1 MNKYLKQ
8 MAIESKLIAPEYNGF
23 DQTNLSPPQLAFAE
37 AIVRRC
43 AHIAWNNTPDT
54 KELAYGHLISDRITE
69 YFGVQG

>member
-8 MAIESKLIAPEYNGF
+8 MAIEAKLIAPEYNGF
-23 DQTNLSPPQLAFAE
+23 DQTNLSPSQLAFAE

-43 AHIAWNNTPDT
+43 ASIAWNNTPDT
-54 KELAYGHLISDRITE
+54 EEMQYGHLISDRITE